1 MRSFFATNVPYN
13 LPTFGQDWNFDH
25 FNVLDGDVIV
35 FKPREW
41 RGTNGGRLKI
51 ILVCRI
57 NVDTLLF
64 NLKKQNIYKPYT
76 LFNSRAT
83 FTPFSGFLLKS

>member
-25 FNVLDGDVIV
+25 FNVLPGDVIV

-41 RGTNGGRLKI
+41 RGTNGGR
-51 ILVCRI
+51 
-57 NVDTLLF
+57 
-64 NLKKQNIYKPYT
+64 
-76 LFNSRAT
+76 
-83 FTPFSGFLLKS
+83 

>member
-1 MRSFFATNVPYN
+1 MFFKIDSNSCMRSFFATNVPYN
-13 LPTFGQDWNFDH
+13 LPTFGQDWNYDH

-51 ILVCRI
+51 IILVC
-57 NVDTLLF
+57 
-64 NLKKQNIYKPYT
+64 
-76 LFNSRAT
+76 
-83 FTPFSGFLLKS
+83 